1 MKKPSVPNDSTMIP
15 AKDIEALVEKDALAF
30 LKSIG
35 INAKKMP
42 TGQIRTPDYA
52 WGKIGIEVTAVHDF
66 SPSIPELDSIRRF
79 LLKNPGNDYYVYTYG
94 NESGLQCRV
103 LRKQKCQNS
112 LSILRVR
119 QHVSTY
125 RKKIVNKLD
134 DKYAQGVG
142 YETQVVLLDF
152 RTAPFDSYSIGKEF
166 AEYLDKNGMN
176 YSELAGVILA
186 VSADPLTS
194 VIKKANY
201 FYIMN
206 PHAKFRVAELDKCS
220 SIPGQTEKINPHPIE
235 LFIHNAGKESIVLQ
249 PPTFI
254 SWEEIES
261 MGLPT

>member
-1 MKKPSVPNDSTMIP
+1 
-15 AKDIEALVEKDALAF
+15 
-30 LKSIG
+30 
-35 INAKKMP
+35 
-42 TGQIRTPDYA
+42 
-52 WGKIGIEVTAVHDF
+52 
-66 SPSIPELDSIRRF
+66 
-79 LLKNPGNDYYVYTYG
+79 
-94 NESGLQCRV
+94 
-103 LRKQKCQNS
+103 
-112 LSILRVR
+112 
-119 QHVSTY
+119 VSTY

-186 VSADPLTS
+186 VS
-194 VIKKANY
+194 NY